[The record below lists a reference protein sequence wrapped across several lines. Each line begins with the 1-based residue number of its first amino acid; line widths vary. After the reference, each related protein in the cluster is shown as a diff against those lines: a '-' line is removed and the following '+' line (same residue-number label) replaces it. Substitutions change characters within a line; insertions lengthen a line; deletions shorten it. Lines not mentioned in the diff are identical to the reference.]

1 MVKKVRKQYNVLLLV
16 DQQDQD
22 EDWLNDIDANIAKF
36 KQRIYGW
43 LRDNER
49 ERDVIMESKRSIAS

>member
-1 MVKKVRKQYNVLLLV
+1 MVKKVHKQYNVLLLV

-49 ERDVIMESKRSIAS
+49 ERDAIMESKRSIAS

>member
-1 MVKKVRKQYNVLLLV
+1 MVKKVHKKYNVLLLV

-36 KQRIYGW
+36 K
-43 LRDNER
+43 
-49 ERDVIMESKRSIAS
+49 